1 MSIFNKKERA
11 NIARVRKEMKQTS
24 EYKDLLKLKEQFN
37 RKEITETEYIDAMG
51 KILNN
56 VREPDINLNT
66 NPMENP

>member
-37 RKEITETEYIDAMG
+37 RKEITEAEYIEAMG
-51 KILNN
+51 KILNI
-56 VREPDINLNT
+56 VREPQGSINL
-66 NPMENP
+66 

>member
-37 RKEITETEYIDAMG
+37 RKEITEGEYIEAMG
-51 KILNN
+51 KILNE
-56 VREPDINLNT
+56 VRDTQTNLN
-66 NPMENP
+66 NNQMEKP

>member
-37 RKEITETEYIDAMG
+37 RKEITESEYIEAMG
-51 KILNN
+51 KILENIKTIY
-56 VREPDINLNT
+56 DNL
-66 NPMENP
+66 

>member
-37 RKEITETEYIDAMG
+37 RKEITEAEYIEAMG
-51 KILNN
+51 KIL
-56 VREPDINLNT
+56 
-66 NPMENP
+66 ENIKTIYDYAKV

>member
-37 RKEITETEYIDAMG
+37 RTEITESEYIEAMD
-51 KILNN
+51 KILENIKTIY
-56 VREPDINLNT
+56 DNL
-66 NPMENP
+66 